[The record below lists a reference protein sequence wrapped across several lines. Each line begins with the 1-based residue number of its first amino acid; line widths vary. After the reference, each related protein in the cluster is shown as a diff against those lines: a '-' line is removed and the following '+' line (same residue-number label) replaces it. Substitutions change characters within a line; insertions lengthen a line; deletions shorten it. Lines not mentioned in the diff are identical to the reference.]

1 MIERLKSLFSG
12 RDPLSEADHK
22 QGLDEL
28 QLAAACL
35 LVEVASLD
43 SEFDATER
51 AAISRLLQRRFE
63 LTEEAAERL
72 IAAAETEVGQTHQLF
87 SFTRVVKDRF
97 DHEER
102 IELMEMLWEVAYADG
117 ELHDYEANLMR
128 RAAGLIFV
136 TDRESGEARKRALE
150 RLGLTG

>member
-1 MIERLKSLFSG
+1 MLDRLKSLFSG
-12 RDPLSEADHK
+12 REPLSEADHR

-28 QLAAACL
+28 HLATACL
-35 LVEVASLD
+35 LVEIASLD
-43 SEFDATER
+43 NAFDDSER
-51 AAISRLLQRRFE
+51 AAITRLLQRRFE
-63 LTEEAAERL
+63 LPRETAERL
-72 IAAAETEVGQTHQLF
+72 IAAAETEVRQTHQLF

-136 TDRESGEARKRALE
+136 SDRDNGEARKRALT
-150 RLGLTG
+150 RLGLEG